1 MASKKMKILFS
12 IAFTAFALEAGEP
25 AKAPAVAAAT
35 AGAAAKP
42 AAVQP
47 TVAVSDAPKPA
58 ATGKSCEDVK
68 AAIDAKIKAKGVKA
82 FTLEIVGKDEVK
94 DAKVVGNCEA
104 GAKRI
109 TYKRG

>member
-1 MASKKMKILFS
+1 MPNSKMKIL
-12 IAFTAFALEAGEP
+12 IAATFTAFALEAAGAE
-25 AKAPAVAAAT
+25 AARAET
-35 AGAAAKP
+35 PAAAKP
-42 AAVQP
+42 AAP
-47 TVAVSDAPKPA
+47 APA
-58 ATGKSCEDVK
+58 APSTSPAPAAKAAGANCEDIK
-68 AAIDAKIKAKGVKA
+68 ASIDAKIKAKGVKA

>member
-1 MASKKMKILFS
+1 MPNSKMKIM
-12 IAFTAFALEAGEP
+12 IAAAFTAFALEAT
-25 AKAPAVAAAT
+25 AAET
-35 AGAAAKP
+35 PAAAKP
-42 AAVQP
+42 AAP
-47 TVAVSDAPKPA
+47 APA
-58 ATGKSCEDVK
+58 AAAAAPSTAAAPAAAPAAKSDGANCEDIK
-68 AAIDAKIKAKGVKA
+68 ASIDAKIKAKGVKA